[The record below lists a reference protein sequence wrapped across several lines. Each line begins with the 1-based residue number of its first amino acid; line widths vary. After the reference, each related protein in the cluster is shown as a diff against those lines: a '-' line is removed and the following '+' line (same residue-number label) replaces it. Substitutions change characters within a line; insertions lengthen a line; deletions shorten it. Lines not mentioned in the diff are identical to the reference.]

1 MANVFQTSDVIAADA
16 VAELIANVQ
25 SSFYFNRAIENN
37 FTSAPAKGT
46 SVRIR
51 YVPAGEASD
60 LFTDVN
66 GVITDSSETYKEFR
80 ITEQPYQYRE
90 LKAWEK
96 TLSVDDFTQQVIR
109 PMTTAIAKKMDKLA
123 MTEVDNCVYAYP
135 AVTPAAL
142 PSSKSDMF
150 NVGTILDN
158 NEVEDERVAIV
169 TPEVYNA
176 IASELTPV
184 NESGDSN
191 ALRRGE
197 VGMLDNTLFVKS
209 TRFSG
214 TTFTTGDAAT
224 GAVNGAVAVGATS
237 IVLDGIDVATGTINA
252 GDTLIITDASTGR
265 VQHVKVSTNATITT
279 NAATVVVNE
288 QIKYAIAD
296 DSAVVVYDGGGN
308 THKTVGV
315 MFARNAFGL
324 ASIAPDEIEA
334 ATSSSMAFEGF
345 GLNMSVQGSAQ
356 GMKDGIMLSSLFGV
370 KLVDEVQAVKMV
382 VRV

>member
-1 MANVFQTSDVIAADA
+1 MNVFQTSDVITADA

-25 SSFYFNRAIENN
+25 SSFYFNRGIENN

-66 GVITDSSETYKEFR
+66 GVITSSSETYKEFR

-90 LKAWEK
+90 IKAWEK

-135 AVTPAAL
+135 AATPV
-142 PSSKSDMF
+142 F

-214 TTFTTGDAAT
+214 ATFTTGDAAT

-237 IVLDGIDVATGTINA
+237 VVLDSIDVETGTIKA

-265 VQHVKVSTNATITT
+265 VQHVKVSADATITT

-288 QIKYAIAD
+288 QIKYAIAN

-334 ATSSSMAFEGF
+334 AASSSMAFEGF

-356 GMKDGIMLSSLFGV
+356 DMKEGIMLSSLFGV

>member
-25 SSFYFNRAIENN
+25 SSFYFNRGIENN
-37 FTSAPAKGT
+37 FTTAPSKGT

-51 YVPAGEASD
+51 YIPAGEASD
-60 LFTDVN
+60 LFTDIN
-66 GVITDSSETYKEFR
+66 GNITDSSETYKEFR

-96 TLSVDDFTQQVIR
+96 TLSVDDFTQQVIK

-123 MTEVDNCVYAYP
+123 MTEADNCVYAYP

-214 TTFTTGDAAT
+214 DTFTTGDAAT
-224 GAVNGAVAVGATS
+224 GVVNGAVTAAATS
-237 IVLDGIDVATGTINA
+237 IILDGIDVATGTIKA
-252 GDTLIITDASTGR
+252 GDTLIITDAVTGR
-265 VQHVKVSTNATITT
+265 VQHVKVSANATVTT
-279 NAATVVVNE
+279 NAATVVVSE
-288 QIKYAIAD
+288 QLKYDIAD

-334 ATSSSMAFEGF
+334 ASSSSMAFEGF

-382 VRV
+382 IRV